1 MLDWPRVGHARGNC
15 FSAFGETECKRPPVY
30 GNDQRFLRPQV
41 SMSIPESEYLSV
53 LVPAFNEQETIRRV
67 LDKIASLGPAL
78 KEIIVVDDGSTD
90 ETPVILADAA
100 RGNERIRVIRFD
112 RNRGKTAAIS
122 EAIGQACGE
131 ILIVQD
137 ADMEYDPAEI
147 PEVISPI
154 VSGEADVVY
163 GSRFLVRRATRVLY
177 FYHYLANKS
186 LTFLSNLLTNRNMS
200 DIETC
205 YKAFRAGVIKPLKL
219 SSRGF
224 GMEVEITAMVCKTRA
239 RTYEVPISY
248 YGRSYSEGKKVGVT
262 DGVMALYY
270 ILYYN
275 LVQSHLPSG
284 RRYVRDV
291 NTFLSD
297 HTEKQRSR
305 REKRKETEN
314 RE

>member
-1 MLDWPRVGHARGNC
+1 
-15 FSAFGETECKRPPVY
+15 
-30 GNDQRFLRPQV
+30 
-41 SMSIPESEYLSV
+41 MSIPECKYLSV
-53 LVPAFNEQETIRRV
+53 LVPAFNEQETIGHV
-67 LDKIASLGPAL
+67 LDKITRLGPAL

-90 ETPVILADAA
+90 ETPAILADAA
-100 RGNERIRVIRFD
+100 SRNEIIRVVRLD
-112 RNRGKTAAIS
+112 RNRGKTAAIC
-122 EAIGQACGE
+122 EAISQAAGD

-137 ADMEYDPAEI
+137 ADLEYDPAEI
-147 PEVISPI
+147 PDVISPI

-219 SSRGF
+219 SSKGF
-224 GMEVEITAMVCKTRA
+224 GMEVEITAMVCKTQA

-248 YGRSYSEGKKVGVT
+248 YGRSYSEGKKIGVA

-275 LVQSHLPSG
+275 LIHSRLPSG
-284 RRYVRDV
+284 RQYVRDV
-291 NTFLSD
+291 NAFLSNRRD
-297 HTEKQRSR
+297 SR
-305 REKRKETEN
+305 ADYSQPDV
-314 RE
+314 